1 MKFWSLFSKGAATPS
16 DEAIR
21 AHSKA
26 VEISLRADAIHT
38 ERRKILDEN
47 HFAERIRLIYEGR

>member
-1 MKFWSLFSKGAATPS
+1 MKFWTLFHKHEPVPS
-16 DEAIR
+16 DEAVQAR
-21 AHSKA
+21 TKA
-26 VEISLRADAIHT
+26 FEISIRADAVYT

>member
-1 MKFWSLFSKGAATPS
+1 VKPFWKTKSKPS
-16 DEAIR
+16 EEARR
-21 AHSKA
+21 ARESAGKA
-26 VEISLRADAIHT
+26 SESADAIYG